1 MGEAGDQCTV
11 CFTGTLQL
19 HEGMLVCDV
28 CGSVFQ
34 VRPAALPLHCA
45 MLCCTALSCRMC
57 REGMGMAFCHQ
68 RAAASLAPGAQGFAE
83 ETQEYQTGISDAKYF
98 RQA

>member
-1 MGEAGDQCTV
+1 MGEVGDQCTV

-34 VRPAALPLHCA
+34 VRLWGWAVPGC
-45 MLCCTALSCRMC
+45 
-57 REGMGMAFCHQ
+57 
-68 RAAASLAPGAQGFAE
+68 RAAPV
-83 ETQEYQTGISDAKYF
+83 T
-98 RQA
+98 